1 MHQDCKDNNSSLAAG
16 GLKGGR
22 PTAQVFV
29 MGLDAL
35 GGYVFAR
42 MAHNEGEYYVQKPNT
57 ATVTIKIQCTLLM

>member
-1 MHQDCKDNNSSLAAG
+1 MHQDCDNNSLSIAAG

-42 MAHNEGEYYVQKPNT
+42 MAHNEREYHIQLPNT
-57 ATVTIKIQCTLLM
+57 APSHQLVFEFRY